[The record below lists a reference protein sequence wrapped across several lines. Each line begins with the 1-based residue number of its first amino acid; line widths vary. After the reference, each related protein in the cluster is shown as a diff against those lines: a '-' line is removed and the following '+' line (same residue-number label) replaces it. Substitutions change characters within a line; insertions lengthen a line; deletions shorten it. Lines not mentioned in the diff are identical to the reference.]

1 MRKSLSFILLFIS
14 TIAFAQNRYNVYLNY
29 IEKYASIAIKQ
40 QMKYKIPASIT
51 LAQGLLESRAG
62 QSDLALNSNNHFGI
76 KCSNWN
82 GDKVYYDDDEK
93 GECFRKYNQ
102 VSDSYEDHS
111 QFLTSRPRYA
121 SLFKLDAA
129 DYKGW
134 AFGLK
139 SAGYAT
145 DPGYALKLIQLI
157 ENYDLQQYDNGKI
170 RKHTDEKIVEKK
182 ISFGKRSGSNTMKEF
197 PHELFRNNGTK
208 CVFSLPGDT
217 YASIAAEYGLTEE
230 KILRYNDLN
239 NAEKLEQG
247 TVIYIQ
253 KKKNKASKQF
263 ETHTVQNGESMY
275 FISQKYAIK
284 LQQLYDINK
293 MPYSQGASVGMV
305 LKLK

>member
-1 MRKSLSFILLFIS
+1 MKKVLFLILLFIN
-14 TIAFAQNRYNVYLNY
+14 TIAFAQNRYNVYVNY
-29 IEKYASIAIKQ
+29 IEKYASVAIKQ
-40 QMKYKIPASIT
+40 QTKYKIPASIT

-76 KCSNWN
+76 KCSNWS

-93 GECFRKYNQ
+93 GECFRKYTQ

-111 QFLTSRPRYA
+111 QFLVSRPRYS
-121 SLFKLDAA
+121 SLFKLDIT

-145 DPGYALKLIQLI
+145 DPGYAQKLIQLI
-157 ENYDLQQYDNGKI
+157 ENYDLQQYDSGKAS
-170 RKHTDEKIVEKK
+170 KYQEEKLGDKK
-182 ISFGKRSGSNTMKEF
+182 ASFGKHSGSNSMKEF
-197 PHELFRNNGTK
+197 PHELFRNNGAK

-217 YASIAAEYGLTEE
+217 YASIAAEFGLSESR
-230 KILRYNDLN
+230 ILSYNDLTKN
-239 NAEKLEQG
+239 EKLESG
-247 TVIYIQ
+247 TVVYIQ

-263 ETHTVQNGESMY
+263 ETHTVQSGESLY

-284 LQQLYDINK
+284 LQKLYDINK
-293 MPYSQGASVGMV
+293 LPYSQGATVGMI
-305 LKLK
+305 LKLR